1 MSRNHLELSLFWRTF
16 VLLALLLAGGVYAW
30 THTFRALEF
39 EPRAVQAA
47 QQIASLVNLARA
59 ALSGPDGIQRLTL
72 IKSVPGDGAV
82 KLAPR
87 EPGDRWKPYEVD
99 RFSRAIGAELRSR
112 LGADTL
118 VASEV
123 NGAPGLWVGFLID
136 RDAYWLQADPTRL
149 GPMATSTLVI
159 WVGIAFIATILGSV
173 AIARAINQPLAD
185 LS

>member
-1 MSRNHLELSLFWRTF
+1 MPRRHLALSLFWRTF
-16 VLLALLLAGGVYAW
+16 VLLALLLFGGVFAW
-30 THTFRALEF
+30 TQTFRALEF

-47 QQIASLVNLARA
+47 QQIASLVSLARA

-72 IKSVPGDGAV
+72 IKSLPDEGGV

-87 EPGDRWKPYEVD
+87 EPGDRWTLFEVD

-123 NGAPGLWVGFLID
+123 NGAAGLWVGFAID
-136 RDAYWLQADPTRL
+136 T
-149 GPMATSTLVI
+149 GFS
-159 WVGIAFIATILGSV
+159 
-173 AIARAINQPLAD
+173 AR
-185 LS
+185 